1 MLFRSP
7 LSLIN
12 RDNYMMRS
20 FSLGGT
26 VVADLQAPLR
36 NKLDTF
42 DLNNDGQRHNQ
53 LAVDQS
59 TFLPQFKSTKVV
71 AVGGDVEL
79 KLLDTRNVDWKTYVD
94 FSTLHSG
101 LTTDAATS
109 LDTGDLST
117 RYVHSGG
124 FTWGHLLRM
133 NFGEDRQHALRVV
146 LEGRRYD
153 RNYLPSY
160 FDVMYEVQ
168 RMQYALGRTNSASGT
183 ALTQQ
188 LANGTK
194 LQTILGRSASGP
206 QVNGFYVEAS
216 WKVLD
221 KFALAFA
228 LEANDTFPDNNF
240 FVHLEVPRYKNF
252 QFLATLHRRSL
263 GSVSELFK
271 AKSSDKIGRA
281 HV

>member
-1 MLFRSP
+1 
-7 LSLIN
+7 
-12 RDNYMMRS
+12 
-20 FSLGGT
+20 
-26 VVADLQAPLR
+26 
-36 NKLDTF
+36 
-42 DLNNDGQRHNQ
+42 
-53 LAVDQS
+53 
-59 TFLPQFKSTKVV
+59 
-71 AVGGDVEL
+71 
-79 KLLDTRNVDWKTYVD
+79 
-94 FSTLHSG
+94 
-101 LTTDAATS
+101 
-109 LDTGDLST
+109 
-117 RYVHSGG
+117 
-124 FTWGHLLRM
+124 
-133 NFGEDRQHALRVV
+133 
-146 LEGRRYD
+146 
-153 RNYLPSY
+153 
-160 FDVMYEVQ
+160 
-168 RMQYALGRTNSASGT
+168 MQYALGRTNSASGT

-271 AKSSDKIGRA
+271 AKSSDTDILIAKGRYRVGNSFHLNIEA
-281 HV
+281 ITPYGTLPDQLFRNAINVNFNAEFGFGYGSKK